1 MCKVSAKGS
10 PEFQDEVSAENVRLV
25 VSQIRA
31 QSHLIERLA
40 REGKLIIVGGVYH
53 LDTRK
58 VEFLN

>member
-1 MCKVSAKGS
+1 VCKVSAKGS

-31 QSHLIERLA
+31 QSHLIERLE

-53 LDTRK
+53 LDTR
-58 VEFLN
+58 